1 MRVVW
6 TKFIY
11 ENHFAIIYNQLIK
24 YEQDQYSYYNSLMGY
39 YILIFELFIIIF
51 FGIFVRTGNDTVSTF
66 SDI

>member
-39 YILIFELFIIIF
+39 YILIF
-51 FGIFVRTGNDTVSTF
+51 
-66 SDI
+66 